1 MNIESTEIIT
11 ILISIFCGS
20 LLGLEREYHN
30 KSAGFRTMIL
40 ICLGSTIFTM
50 ISRKMGVSG
59 SDDRIAANIITGIG
73 FIGAGVIFK
82 NNFSVTGLTTAS
94 VIWISSAVG
103 MMIGIKEY
111 QLAVVIT
118 FFVLIILS
126 VFVYVETM
134 IDIINHK
141 RLFTLVFQD
150 TEIVNLEKVE
160 KMIIS
165 KKLKSRRKQVS
176 KRDGKLVVTLEV
188 YGNKKRIK
196 RINEVLLSI
205 EEIVQF

>member
-1 MNIESTEIIT
+1 MNIGSTEIIT
-11 ILISIFCGS
+11 VLISIFCGS

-30 KSAGFRTMIL
+30 KSAGFRTVIL

-50 ISRKMGVSG
+50 VSRKMGVSG

-82 NNFSVTGLTTAS
+82 NSFSVTGLTTAS

-126 VFVYVETM
+126 LFVYVETM

>member
-1 MNIESTEIIT
+1 MNIGSTEIIT
-11 ILISIFCGS
+11 VLISIFCGS

-50 ISRKMGVSG
+50 VSRKMGVSG